1 LLEGD
6 VIEQSLQPKIIGIDG
21 SSSNNEW
28 TIDQEPC
35 TTTKIPIPFVAWE
48 LTFLDLE
55 PSINSN
61 VEGELLDDF
70 QKIY

>member
-1 LLEGD
+1 MM
-6 VIEQSLQPKIIGIDG
+6 
-21 SSSNNEW
+21 
-28 TIDQEPC
+28 
-35 TTTKIPIPFVAWE
+35 TKIPIPFVAWE

-61 VEGELLDDF
+61 LEGKLLDDF